1 MGIVIACYAGVGKTY
16 FAEHIAGSK
25 EIPSM
30 PYKWILPSNDG
41 GQGEFEYEKA
51 APYLLWN
58 PDYPH
63 NYIRKILE
71 ELPNHKYII
80 IPHIEGVL
88 TELNMCGVPF
98 VSVYP
103 SISLK
108 EEYRK
113 RYISRGNRPEF
124 MQVFV
129 DEWDERIEYIQG
141 LDKGGKVELKAG
153 EYLTDALCR
162 IDDAAANLKT
172 EPDATEKLI
181 REYYLKETNS
191 DAKDGCIEI
200 KGEERD
206 YLYSIDLTVEENKR
220 FAYDMGKLAYEKHV
234 KLMTHVPFKLSL
246 SRHRESEE
254 RHEFPDDMK
263 AVVLDT
269 KEAVT
274 DIICAGG

>member
-16 FAEHIAGSK
+16 FAEHIVGSK

-41 GQGEFEYEKA
+41 GKGEFEYEKA

-63 NYIRKILE
+63 NYIRKILK
-71 ELPNHKYII
+71 ELPNYKYII
-80 IPHIEGVL
+80 IPHIDGVL

-103 SISLK
+103 NISLK
-108 EEYRK
+108 EEYRE

-129 DEWDERIEYIQG
+129 DEWDERIEYIR
-141 LDKGGKVELKAG
+141 DFEKGGKVELKAG
-153 EYLTDALCR
+153 EYLTDAIDR
-162 IDDAAANLKT
+162 IDEAAATLKN
-172 EPDATEKLI
+172 EPDAAEKLI
-181 REYYLKETNS
+181 REGYLMETNS
-191 DAKDGCIEI
+191 YAKDGCIEI

-220 FAYDMGKLAYEKHV
+220 FAYDMGKLAYEHHV
-234 KLMTHVPFKLSL
+234 RLMTHVPFKLSL
-246 SRHRESEE
+246 SMHRDSEE
-254 RHEFPDDMK
+254 RNEFPDDMK

-269 KEAVT
+269 KEAVAE
-274 DIICAGG
+274 IICAGG

>member
-16 FAEHIAGSK
+16 FAERVESSK

-30 PYKWILPSNDG
+30 PYKWILPSKDC

-71 ELPNHKYII
+71 ELPNYKYII
-80 IPHIEGVL
+80 VPHIDSVL
-88 TELNMCGVPF
+88 AELNMWGVPF

-103 SISLK
+103 NISLK
-108 EEYRK
+108 DEYRE
-113 RYISRGNRPEF
+113 RYIGRGNRSEF
-124 MQVFV
+124 MQVFI
-129 DEWDERIEYIQG
+129 DEWDERIEYIR
-141 LDKGGKVELKAG
+141 DFEKGGKIELKAG
-153 EYLTDALCR
+153 EYLTDAIDR
-162 IDDAAANLKT
+162 IDKAAANLTT
-172 EPDATEKLI
+172 EPDAAEKLI
-181 REYYLKETNS
+181 REGYIKETNS

-200 KGEERD
+200 KCEERD

-220 FAYDMGKLAYEKHV
+220 FAYDMGKLAYEHHV
-234 KLMTHVPFKLSL
+234 RLMTHVPFKLSL
-246 SRHRESEE
+246 SMHRDSEE
-254 RHEFPDDMK
+254 RHGFTDDMK

-269 KEAVT
+269 KEAVIE
-274 DIICAGG
+274 IICAGG